1 VSLDETPLKSVA
13 AIEIL
18 TVLTPCSNYSKNPPP
33 GSITQLQLMHGA

>member
-18 TVLTPCSNYSKNPPP
+18 TVLTPYSNYSKNLPP
-33 GSITQLQLMHGA
+33 GSITRLQLMHAA